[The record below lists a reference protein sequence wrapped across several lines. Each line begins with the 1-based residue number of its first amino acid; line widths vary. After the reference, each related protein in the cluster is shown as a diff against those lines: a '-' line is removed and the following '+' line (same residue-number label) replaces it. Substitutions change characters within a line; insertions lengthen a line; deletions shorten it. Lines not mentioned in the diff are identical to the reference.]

1 MPVEARALGH
11 YEDLLEAKDVDAVY
25 IPLPTGLRKDWV
37 LRAAAAGKHVVC
49 EKPCGNTLAEVQEMV
64 EACRRQGVQF
74 MDGVMFTHSG
84 RLQRI
89 RELLHEER
97 AIGQI
102 RRITSAF
109 SFYAPEDFFT
119 GNIRVHSQLEPHG
132 SVGDLGWYCI
142 RFALSVMNWQLP
154 TLVSGR
160 MLAQFGRTDS
170 PEAVPS
176 DFSGELMFEGGVSAG
191 FYCSF
196 VTGHQQWANVSG
208 TEGYVHV
215 PDFVLPYFGCE
226 LGIDVQKAVFN
237 VRGCDFNME
246 SHLRREVVRE
256 YSNSDATSQETL
268 LFRRFADQ
276 VLSGELNDEWPQMA
290 LKTQLVMHGC
300 LRSARENVPSVE
312 L

>member
-1 MPVEARALGH
+1 MPVEARALGN

-49 EKPCGNTLAEVQEMV
+49 EKPCGTTLEEVQEMV

-132 SVGDLGWYCI
+132 CVGDLGWYCI

-154 TLVSGR
+154 RQVSGR
-160 MLAQFGRTDS
+160 MLAQFGRADS

-226 LGIDVQKAVFN
+226 LGIDVQRAVFN

-246 SHLRREVVRE
+246 SHLRREAVRE

-276 VLSGELNDEWPQMA
+276 VLSGKLNEEWPQMA